1 MSHDDEVVLTNPTVS
16 WKTGWGT
23 GTSGLAVTSGTN
35 LSITT
40 GTTSSFFPSSWNVST
55 ISWSEV
61 SQTRKMTKKETRD
74 FVHDFLKRQGYDVS
88 GLPRRRVKAPAP

>member
-1 MSHDDEVVLTNPTVS
+1 MSHDDEVVLTKPAITWKVS
-16 WKTGWGT
+16 WPTAI
-23 GTSGLAVTSGTN
+23 SGLAVTSGTN